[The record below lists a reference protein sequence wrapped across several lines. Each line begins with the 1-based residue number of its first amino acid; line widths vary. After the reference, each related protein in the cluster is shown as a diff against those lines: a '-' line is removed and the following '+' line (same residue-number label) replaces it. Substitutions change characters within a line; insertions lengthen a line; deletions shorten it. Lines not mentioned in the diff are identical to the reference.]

1 MKKQSLLTALYAIV
15 FASNATAQPQCSAV
29 SGPQTNALVELYT
42 SEGCSSCP
50 PADQWLTRLKAQGN
64 QMGNIVP
71 IALHVDYWDYIG
83 WKDNFANPEFSKRQR
98 EMAAVGHARGVYTPQ
113 IAINGRDTRSWLSE
127 SRFKSEVAS
136 ITRMPAKAEIRLAVN
151 SPTPKSVQVS
161 TNIKTAEA
169 GPFVYYLALQENN
182 LQSTVNA
189 GENRG
194 EVLRHDYV
202 VRQWLGPFKVVA
214 DGKTSASHEIQ
225 LHPAWKQPDISV
237 VAFVQSSTTGEILQA
252 LALGGCGDEFTLT
265 TAID

>member
-1 MKKQSLLTALYAIV
+1 MKKQPLLTALCAIV
-15 FASNATAQPQCSAV
+15 FASNAMAQQQCSAV

-50 PADQWLTRLKAQGN
+50 PADQWLSRLKN
-64 QMGNIVP
+64 QSKPIGNIVP

-83 WKDNFANPEFSKRQR
+83 WKDNFANPEFAKRQR
-98 EMAAVGHARGVYTPQ
+98 EMATLGHARGVYTPQ
-113 IAINGRDTRSWLSE
+113 LAINGQDTRSWLSE

-136 ITRMPAKAEIRLAVN
+136 INRQPAKAEIRLTAN
-151 SPTPKSVQVS
+151 ATTTKSVQVS

-202 VRQWLGPFKVVA
+202 VRQWLGPFKVGA
-214 DGKTSASHEIQ
+214 DGKVSASHEIQ
-225 LHPAWKQPDISV
+225 LQPAWKQRDLGV
-237 VAFVQSSTTGEILQA
+237 VAFVQNPASGEILQA
-252 LALGGCGDEFTLT
+252 LALGLCE
-265 TAID
+265 

>member
-1 MKKQSLLTALYAIV
+1 MNAPSLLSALFAIV
-15 FASNATAQPQCSAV
+15 FSSNAIAQSQCSAV

-50 PADQWLTRLKAQGN
+50 PADQWLTRLKTQGN
-64 QMGNIVP
+64 QFGNIVP

-83 WKDNFANPEFSKRQR
+83 WKDNFANPAFAKRQR
-98 EMAAVGHARGVYTPQ
+98 EMTASGHARGVYTPQ
-113 IAINGRDTRSWLSE
+113 IAVNGQDTRSWLNE

-136 ITRMPAKAEIRLAVN
+136 INRQTAKAEIRLTVN

-169 GPFVYYLALQENN
+169 GPLVYYLALQENN

-194 EVLRHDYV
+194 ELLRHDYV
-202 VRQWLGPFKVVA
+202 VRQWLGPFKVSA
-214 DGKTSASHEIQ
+214 DGKISASHEIQ
-225 LHPAWKQPDISV
+225 LQPAWKQRDLSV
-237 VAFVQSSTTGEILQA
+237 VAFVQNPVTGGIVQA
-252 LALGGCGDEFTLT
+252 LALRLCEQWKS
-265 TAID
+265 